1 MPTKHHIFFLNIHND
16 ANFACYIYQL
26 IRLFQPLQSYIS
38 LSFFQTPLY
47 HHQCNVRA
55 VAVNLIIIII
65 SIIIIIIILYTY
77 IYIYV
82 CVCVCVDVLKHIG
95 ESYIILVLFVSQMEN
110 KRRLDEMDP
119 SNMTFNQLSTKV
131 HAYDTTIQDHYILAI
146 LGMLH
151 SLLLNLYMM
160 I

>member
-38 LSFFQTPLY
+38 LSFFQTAIY

-77 IYIYV
+77 IYIYIY
-82 CVCVCVDVLKHIG
+82 VDVLKHIG